1 MDTKADAL
9 IVAAGKGERSGLNI
23 PKQFYEIK
31 GKPVLFYTIEAFCR
45 CSTIDNIVIVLPAE
59 GFEHYSEYMQN
70 VISEQLNVSEKQIV
84 YVAGGS
90 TRMQSV
96 YNGIVKLSQFSKNSV
111 VCIHD
116 GVRPF
121 VAQEIITASAECAT
135 KYGAALT
142 AVQMTDTVKSVENG
156 IVTATLDRNS
166 IYAAQTPQAF
176 NVALIKSAYEK
187 AFRSGMQF
195 TDDCSVA
202 EYSGIAVHIVKGSV
216 KNKKLTLHEDF
227 EELL

>member
-31 GKPVLFYTIEAFCR
+31 GKPVLFYTIDAFCR
-45 CSTIDNIVIVLPAE
+45 CNAIDNIVVVLPEE
-59 GFEHYSEYMQN
+59 GFEHCAEYMRSFIN
-70 VISEQLNVSEKQIV
+70 EKQII
-84 YVAGGS
+84 YIAGGS

-96 YNGIVKLSQFSKNSV
+96 YNGIVKLSQSSNNNV

-121 VAQEIITASAECAT
+121 VTQEIITASAECAAS
-135 KYGAALT
+135 YGAALA
-142 AVQMTDTVKSVENG
+142 AVQMTDTVKTVENG
-156 IVTATLDRNS
+156 IVTATLDRNR

-176 NVALIKSAYEK
+176 NIALIKSAYEK
-187 AFRSGMQF
+187 ALKSGLQF

-202 EYSGIAVHIVKGSV
+202 EYSGIAVHIIKGSV